1 MTPPLQHRAHRK
13 VVNATDADLERLE
26 SLRAL
31 IAHDPLFSSHPVHE
45 AELFRAA
52 LAMVAVHLRATVSE
66 NGSGDLAAL
75 LLIHIAAEREQ
86 SQQVHA
92 LKMQQAQRKSR
103 ERRAPGRLTEQ
114 P

>member
-1 MTPPLQHRAHRK
+1 MTPPLQNRAHRK

-26 SLRAL
+26 SLRTL
-31 IAHDPLFSSHPVHE
+31 IAHDPLFSRHPVHE

-52 LAMVAVHLRATVSE
+52 LAVAAAQLGTGIARDGPGTLATF
-66 NGSGDLAAL
+66 L
-75 LLIHIAAEREQ
+75 LEHITAEREQ

-92 LKMQQAQRKSR
+92 VKMQQAQRKTR
-103 ERRAPGRLTEQ
+103 GRRAPDRLTEQ